1 MKKILNKCL
10 ILILIVVICGMQN
23 VYAETIITKENL
35 EKSLKE
41 YVCNGKTVT
50 ATIDESTI
58 TLGPEDV
65 PEEQFEMTDTAIR
78 ITLKPEE
85 TGFDEDFVIEYNYVI
100 ENNQIKFDTTITDT
114 NYTEEQKLLSA
125 VLLPMLYLSV
135 TDLYG
140 VDSEKSLEYFLSVG
154 YDVTGDSV
162 ESDVYSLTISDTS
175 FALTVN
181 LDKISIIE
189 TENPGS
195 DNENNNN
202 DDNQNNN
209 GNNNGNTNNSNN
221 EENNDTTNRGDVQ
234 REDNV
239 APGRLPDTGTN
250 IGLIVLPVVGL
261 MLLVGAINK
270 TKYKDVK

>member
-50 ATIDESTI
+50 ATIDESSI
-58 TLGPEDV
+58 TLGPENV

-140 VDSEKSLEYFLSVG
+140 IDSEKSLEYFMSAG
-154 YDVTGDSV
+154 YDVTGDTV
-162 ESDVYSLTISDTS
+162 ETEVFSLTAGDTS
-175 FALTVN
+175 LSLTMN
-181 LDKISIIE
+181 LDKISMI
-189 TENPGS
+189 ENPS
-195 DNENNNN
+195 NDDDNNN
-202 DDNQNNN
+202 DDQNNS
-209 GNNNGNTNNSNN
+209 GNNNTGDSNN
-221 EENNDTTNRGDVQ
+221 EEDNNDTTNRGNVQ
-234 REDNV
+234 REDNTT
-239 APGRLPDTGTN
+239 AQGKLPDTGAN
-250 IGLIVLPVVGL
+250 MWVIVLGIVGV

-270 TKYKDVK
+270 RKYKDVK